1 MARPLLAAVI
11 MAWAPAVGL
20 PALGQP
26 TNRPGSAAA
35 GSTHEIVDVTHTL
48 GREFRVIP
56 VPGITFP
63 FGLEAIATIPQHGV
77 AANRWTIHE
86 HLRTQIDAPRKT
98 CRVESARKL
107 VGYVII
113 ALALQL
119 VGSTMGAEPSDGC
132 AGKPHH
138 RGWGIASMARAA
150 ARWARFS

>member
-1 MARPLLAAVI
+1 VT
-11 MAWAPAVGL
+11 APAGK
-20 PALGQP
+20 
-26 TNRPGSAAA
+26 
-35 GSTHEIVDVTHTL
+35 
-48 GREFRVIP
+48 
-56 VPGITFP
+56 
-63 FGLEAIATIPQHGV
+63 
-77 AANRWTIHE
+77 
-86 HLRTQIDAPRKT
+86 KT
-98 CRVESARKL
+98 CRGANPANTPLRPKRAGRESARKL